1 VENRTKIFAW
11 CVDWKLGRGQI
22 YGKLVSSLK
31 FSHMC
36 LFVSK
41 TITTKYNHDMIKYGE
56 MFNFGPK
63 LLLGAKKSCKKGFQE
78 W

>member
-36 LFVSK
+36 LSQYQYP
-41 TITTKYNHDMIKYGE
+41 T
-56 MFNFGPK
+56 PC
-63 LLLGAKKSCKKGFQE
+63 L
-78 W
+78 